1 MSEAAMTFG
10 SVLVA
15 NRGEIAVRV
24 LRSARDAGLRT
35 VAVYSDADLDAPHV
49 RMADTAVRIGPAPA
63 AESYLSI
70 PALIDAA
77 RRTGAQA
84 VHPGYGFLS
93 ERAAFARACA
103 EAGLVFIGPPAEVIE
118 VMGRKDRARRIAVE
132 ADVPVVPAIEE
143 SGADD
148 PTGDTGLA
156 RRAAA
161 EVGFPLLVKAAA
173 GGGGKGMRIV
183 REAGALPEALAAA
196 RRESRSAF
204 GDGTLLIERYVER
217 GRHIEVQVLADQ
229 HGHVLHLF
237 ERDCSVQR
245 RHQKVL
251 EEAPAPTISA
261 AARER
266 LTSAAVRLARAV
278 GYVNAGTVEFLVSGE
293 DVYFLEMNTRLQVE
307 HPVTELIT
315 GQDLVA
321 LQLRVAQ
328 GEELPFGQEDL
339 VTSGHAFE
347 ARVYAEDPGQGFLP
361 QAGTASVVHWPAR
374 ARVDAALEPGSEV
387 GTWYDP
393 MLAKIIVHG
402 PTREAARTA
411 LVAALDGTAI
421 LGLTTNVGFLRRL
434 ADSAVYRDAA
444 IDTAWLDRNPGSFP
458 ADGGDVA
465 RVAAAW
471 LVAAEMA
478 GARGVGEVFG
488 AVRTAGTFGSEAPAV
503 TGESGVAEGLG
514 GAGERA
520 ARDPF
525 GTGDGWRVSGPAA
538 PVLVGLRDG
547 DDLFWMKIDVPAGTV
562 AEGERG
568 WRVRPAAEAP
578 GGAATRPRLEIDGA
592 VYGFA
597 VEIGARE
604 VTVGYQ
610 GQAYVFFRAD
620 GSRVAGGA
628 AAASD
633 GVVTAPMPGTVLAV
647 RVEEGQAVA
656 AGEILGV
663 LEAMKMEL
671 SLTAPYDGT
680 VTEVGAKAGDRVAL
694 GQHIFLVA
702 PAAEQE

>member
-1 MSEAAMTFG
+1 MTFG

-35 VAVYSDADLDAPHV
+35 IAVYSDADLGAPHV
-49 RMADTAVRIGPAPA
+49 RAADTAVRIGPAPA

-70 PALIDAA
+70 PALLDAA
-77 RRTGAQA
+77 RRTGAEA

-93 ERAAFARACA
+93 ERAAFARACE
-103 EAGLVFIGPPAEVIE
+103 EAGLVFIGPPAGVIE
-118 VMGRKDRARRIAVE
+118 VMGRKDRARRIAVD

-143 SGADD
+143 AGSGGEADEGGEA
-148 PTGDTGLA
+148 GDAELA
-156 RRAAA
+156 RRGAA

-196 RRESRSAF
+196 RREARSAF
-204 GDGTLLIERYVER
+204 GDGTLLVERYVER
-217 GRHIEVQVLADQ
+217 GRHVEVQILADQ
-229 HGHVLHLF
+229 YGHVVHLF

-245 RHQKVL
+245 RHQKVI

-261 AARER
+261 TVRDR
-266 LTSAAVRLARAV
+266 LTSAAVRLAQAV

-315 GQDLVA
+315 GHDLVT

-328 GEELPFGQEDL
+328 GEPLPLHQEY
-339 VTSGHAFE
+339 VVASGHAIE

-361 QAGTASVVHWPAR
+361 QAGTAAVVRWPAR
-374 ARVDAALEPGSEV
+374 ARVDAALESGSEV

-393 MLAKIIVHG
+393 MLAKIIVAG

-411 LVAALDGTAI
+411 LVAALDDTAI

-434 ADSAVYRDAA
+434 AASPVYRDAA

-458 ADGGDVA
+458 PDGGEVA

-471 LVAAEMA
+471 LVAGAA
-478 GARGVGEVFG
+478 GGTARL
-488 AVRTAGTFGSEAPAV
+488 AAGG
-503 TGESGVAEGLG
+503 
-514 GAGERA
+514 

-538 PVLVGLRDG
+538 PVRAELRDG
-547 DDLFWMKIDVPAGTV
+547 DGSHTMRVDVSGGTV
-562 AEGERG
+562 SEVTSSEETGSGGERC
-568 WRVRPAAEAP
+568 WRVRPFAAGGGTGP
-578 GGAATRPRLEIDGA
+578 GRYQLEIDGLA
-592 VYGFA
+592 YGFQ

-610 GQAYVFFRAD
+610 GQAYVFTRPGAS
-620 GSRVAGGA
+620 GPGGGRTA
-628 AAASD
+628 ESD
-633 GVVTAPMPGTVLAV
+633 GLVTAPMPGTVLAV
-647 RVEEGQAVA
+647 RVSEGQDVT

-663 LEAMKMEL
+663 LEAMKMEV
-671 SLTAPYDGT
+671 SLTAPHDGT

-694 GQHIFLVA
+694 GQQIFVVV

>member
-77 RRTGAQA
+77 RRTGAEA

-93 ERAAFARACA
+93 ERAEFAQACA
-103 EAGLVFIGPPAEVIE
+103 DAGLVFIGPPAEVIE
-118 VMGRKDRARRIAVE
+118 VMGRKDRARRIAVK

-143 SGADD
+143 TEADD
-148 PTGDTGLA
+148 PAGDPAGDTELA
-156 RRAAA
+156 RRATA

-183 REAGALPEALAAA
+183 REAAALPEALAAA
-196 RRESRSAF
+196 RREARSAF

-321 LQLRVAQ
+321 LQLQVAQ

-347 ARVYAEDPGQGFLP
+347 ARVYAEDAGQGFLP
-361 QAGTASVVHWPAR
+361 QAGTASVVRWPAR

-402 PTREAARTA
+402 PSREAARA
-411 LVAALDGTAI
+411 ELVAALDDTAI

-434 ADSAVYRDAA
+434 AASPEYRDAA
-444 IDTAWLDRNPGSFP
+444 IDTAWLDRNPGAFP
-458 ADGGDVA
+458 PDGGEVA

-471 LVAAEMA
+471 LVAAEA
-478 GARGVGEVFG
+478 A
-488 AVRTAGTFGSEAPAV
+488 
-503 TGESGVAEGLG
+503 GESGTDG
-514 GAGERA
+514 GKRA
-520 ARDPF
+520 WDPF

-538 PVLVGLRDG
+538 PVLVELRG
-547 DDLFWMKIDVPAGTV
+547 
-562 AEGERG
+562 
-568 WRVRPAAEAP
+568 
-578 GGAATRPRLEIDGA
+578 
-592 VYGFA
+592 
-597 VEIGARE
+597 
-604 VTVGYQ
+604 
-610 GQAYVFFRAD
+610 
-620 GSRVAGGA
+620 
-628 AAASD
+628 
-633 GVVTAPMPGTVLAV
+633 
-647 RVEEGQAVA
+647 
-656 AGEILGV
+656 
-663 LEAMKMEL
+663 
-671 SLTAPYDGT
+671 
-680 VTEVGAKAGDRVAL
+680 
-694 GQHIFLVA
+694 
-702 PAAEQE
+702 

>member
-1 MSEAAMTFG
+1 MTFG

-24 LRSARDAGLRT
+24 LRSAREAGLRT

-49 RMADTAVRIGPAPA
+49 RAADVAVRIGPAPA
-63 AESYLSI
+63 GQSYLSI

-77 RRTGAQA
+77 RRTGAEA

-93 ERAAFARACA
+93 ERAEFARACA
-103 EAGLVFIGPPAEVIE
+103 DAGLVFIGPPAEVIE

-143 SGADD
+143 TGADD
-148 PTGDTGLA
+148 TELA
-156 RRAAA
+156 RRAEA

-183 REAGALPEALAAA
+183 REAAALPEALAAA
-196 RRESRSAF
+196 RREARSAF
-204 GDGTLLIERYVER
+204 GDDTLLIERYVER

-261 AARER
+261 AVRER
-266 LTSAAVRLARAV
+266 LTAAAVRLTRAV
-278 GYVNAGTVEFLVSGE
+278 GYVNAGTVEFLAAGE

-328 GEELPFGQEDL
+328 GEELPLVQADL
-339 VTSGHAFE
+339 NASGHAIE

-361 QAGTASVVHWPAR
+361 QAGTASVVRWPAR

-393 MLAKIIVHG
+393 MLAKIIAYG
-402 PTREAARTA
+402 PNREAARTA
-411 LVAALDGTAI
+411 LVAALDDTAI

-434 ADSAVYRDAA
+434 ADSPEYRDAA

-458 ADGGDVA
+458 PDGGEMA

-471 LVAAEMA
+471 LVASEAV
-478 GARGVGEVFG
+478 GAHGVDVVDGASGVGGVRGVGEG
-488 AVRTAGTFGSEAPAV
+488 GGS
-503 TGESGVAEGLG
+503 LG
-514 GAGERA
+514 GGW
-520 ARDPF
+520 DPF
-525 GTGDGWRVSGPAA
+525 GTGDGWRVSGAAA
-538 PVLVGLRDG
+538 PVSVRLRDG
-547 DDLFWMKIDVPAGTV
+547 GDLFWLKIDVPAGTV
-562 AEGERG
+562 SEGERG
-568 WRVRPAAEAP
+568 WRVRAAGDGA
-578 GGAATRPRLEIDGA
+578 GGESARCRLEIDGTVHVFEA
-592 VYGFA
+592 EVGS
-597 VEIGARE
+597 RE
-604 VTVGYQ
+604 VIVGYR
-610 GQAYVFFRAD
+610 GQAYVFARAD
-620 GSRVAGGA
+620 GSSAAGGS

-633 GVVTAPMPGTVLAV
+633 GLVTAPMPGTMLAV
-647 RVEEGQAVA
+647 RVGAGQDVA

-694 GQHIFLVA
+694 GQQIFLVA